1 MAQFGQIWEIFL
13 DIIASRLVFYTLYQ
27 TKRGFMRRCFP
38 VYTLCLIIIFLVA
51 PLISDAAPSRNK
63 AKRTDSSKSISKKS
77 SSSAKQSKSR
87 DRVAKKDSRS
97 RHSRHVL
104 RGQVRE
110 VRTEPVIYENDG
122 EYIEYKVKHGD
133 TIDKIASLFSV
144 EKEELIE
151 TNELASKK
159 KLDPGK
165 TILIPRVIEENDDG
179 EEIVTFKSVPTKP
192 WKNGEEKYM
201 LVKVAK
207 SFMGA
212 PYKYGGNT
220 LRGLDCSAYVKK
232 IYEIFDVQLP
242 RSAREQY
249 QVGTKI
255 ERGSLAVGDLVFFKT
270 RRYAKYPTHVGIFI
284 GDGNFIHASSGKGRL
299 GVKIDSLSSDY
310 YSGAYI
316 GATRIK
322 GNSDNMSQGSGGA
335 SGAERS
341 SNNS

>member
-1 MAQFGQIWEIFL
+1 MRRSLAFCIFCLIFIFL
-13 DIIASRLVFYTLYQ
+13 ASPFATQ
-27 TKRGFMRRCFP
+27 
-38 VYTLCLIIIFLVA
+38 
-51 PLISDAAPSRNK
+51 AAPSKNK
-63 AKRTDSSKSISKKS
+63 AKQNSSKSVNKKN
-77 SSSAKQSKSR
+77 SSAKQSKQSKAR
-87 DRVAKKDSRS
+87 TARNSKHK
-97 RHSRHVL
+97 HSRHAAK
-104 RGQVRE
+104 GQPQPE
-110 VRTEPVIYENDG
+110 AVIYENDG
-122 EYIEYKVKHGD
+122 EYIEYKVKRGD
-133 TIDKIASLFSV
+133 TIDRIAALFSV
-144 EKEELIE
+144 EKDDLIE
-151 TNELASKK
+151 TNNLTAKN
-159 KLDPGK
+159 KLSPGK
-165 TILIPRVIEENDDG
+165 TLLVPRIVEENDDG
-179 EEIVTFKSVPTKP
+179 EEIVTLKSSPLKP
-192 WKNGEEKYM
+192 WKNSDEKYM

-249 QVGTKI
+249 HVGTRI
-255 ERGSLAVGDLVFFKT
+255 GRDELAVGDLVFFKT

-322 GNSDNMSQGSGGA
+322 GNSDNVSQGSGKTPGA
-335 SGAERS
+335 DRS

>member
-1 MAQFGQIWEIFL
+1 M
-13 DIIASRLVFYTLYQ
+13 
-27 TKRGFMRRCFP
+27 
-38 VYTLCLIIIFLVA
+38 
-51 PLISDAAPSRNK
+51 
-63 AKRTDSSKSISKKS
+63 
-77 SSSAKQSKSR
+77 
-87 DRVAKKDSRS
+87 
-97 RHSRHVL
+97 
-104 RGQVRE
+104 
-110 VRTEPVIYENDG
+110 
-122 EYIEYKVKHGD
+122 
-133 TIDKIASLFSV
+133 FSV
-144 EKEELIE
+144 EKDDLIE
-151 TNELASKK
+151 TNNLTAKN
-159 KLDPGK
+159 KLSPGK
-165 TILIPRVIEENDDG
+165 TLLVPRIVEENDDG
-179 EEIVTFKSVPTKP
+179 EEIVTLKSSPLKP
-192 WKNGEEKYM
+192 WKNSDEKYM

-249 QVGTKI
+249 HVGTRI
-255 ERGSLAVGDLVFFKT
+255 GRDELAVGDLVFFKT

-322 GNSDNMSQGSGGA
+322 GNSDNVSQGSGKTPGA
-335 SGAERS
+335 DRS

>member
-1 MAQFGQIWEIFL
+1 MRR
-13 DIIASRLVFYTLYQ
+13 SLVFYI
-27 TKRGFMRRCFP
+27 F
-38 VYTLCLIIIFLVA
+38 CLILAFLLVPFA
-51 PLISDAAPSRNK
+51 TNAAPSKNK
-63 AKRTDSSKSISKKS
+63 AKRTDNSKTISKKNT
-77 SSSAKQSKSR
+77 SSAKHSKSR
-87 DRVAKKDSRS
+87 VTKKESKNK
-97 RHSRHVL
+97 HSRHAS
-104 RGQVRE
+104 RGRVVEDQA
-110 VRTEPVIYENDG
+110 EPVIYENDG

-133 TIDKIASLFSV
+133 TIDKIALLFSV
-144 EKEELIE
+144 EKDELIE
-151 TNELASKK
+151 TNNLASKK
-159 KLDPGK
+159 KLSPGK
-165 TILIPRVIEENDDG
+165 TLLIPKIIEENDDA
-179 EEIVTFKSVPTKP
+179 EAIVTFKSVPMKP
-192 WKNGEEKYM
+192 WKNSEEKYM

-249 QVGTKI
+249 MVGSRI
-255 ERGSLAVGDLVFFKT
+255 GRSDLAVGDLVFFKT

-299 GVKIDSLSSDY
+299 GVKIDSLNSDY

-322 GNSDNMSQGSGGA
+322 VNSDSAGQGSSNIQTDRA
-335 SGAERS
+335 